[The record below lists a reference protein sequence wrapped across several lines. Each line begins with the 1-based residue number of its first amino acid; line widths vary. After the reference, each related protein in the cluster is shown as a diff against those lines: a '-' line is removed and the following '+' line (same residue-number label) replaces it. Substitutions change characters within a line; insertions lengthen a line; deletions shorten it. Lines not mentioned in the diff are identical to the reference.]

1 MALLLCEG
9 AGPDSGPDETS
20 VTTQTWAWWRICPV
34 NVAEPGHANSAVLIP
49 GTGSDEVFVRSVFE
63 VPFAA
68 ICVGTV
74 TPKPVPGPMLAEAYL
89 AALDEAGREG
99 PVVAGGVSFGA
110 HLAAEWALANRDRC
124 AGLVLALPGWYGTPG
139 EAPGAV
145 SARLGAR
152 LVREQGA
159 DAALAA
165 ATAGV
170 PEWLAAELTRTWRGY
185 GDRLADSLAAPA
197 ERPAP
202 TLEELATLDIPVGI
216 AACVDDPVHPL
227 TVAKQWLR
235 ALPRATLCTIRFDV
249 LGVDPEALGRAAVLA
264 WLRAGGR

>member
-1 MALLLCEG
+1 M
-9 AGPDSGPDETS
+9 
-20 VTTQTWAWWRICPV
+20 
-34 NVAEPGHANSAVLIP
+34 NVAEPGPVSTAVLLP

-68 ICVGTV
+68 ICVRTV
-74 TPKPVPGPMLAEAYL
+74 TPKPVPGPMLAQAYL
-89 AALDEAGREG
+89 AALDEAAADG
-99 PVVAGGVSFGA
+99 PIVAGGVSFGA

-124 AGLVLALPGWYGTPG
+124 TGLVLALPGWLGTPG

-145 SARLGAR
+145 SARMAAD
-152 LVREQGA
+152 LVRAGGV

-170 PEWLAAELTRTWRGY
+170 PPWLAAELTRTWRGY
-185 GDRLADSLAAPA
+185 GDGLADSLAAPA

-202 TLEELATLDIPVGI
+202 TVEELATLDVPVGI
-216 AACVDDPVHPL
+216 AGFVDDPVHPL
-227 TVAKQWLR
+227 PIAKQWLK
-235 ALPRATLCTIRFDV
+235 ALPRAILCTTRLEVI
-249 LGVDPEALGRAAVLA
+249 GVDPEALGRAAVLA